1 MLTALKIL
9 SLCTAEGGV
18 TILMTNQDILRIAL
32 EQQAID
38 NSCSP
43 EDFLKNE
50 NVVVISKPHET
61 KVPREDALPLTLRP
75 LEDAD
80 IPLMSQ
86 WLQQPYVKKW
96 YDPIDEWLYEIRE
109 RHSTYSWLHH
119 FIVKDGAIPIGF
131 GQYYDCFDSVGLE
144 QWKGREFTKRG
155 EVYSIDY
162 LIGDNRYLGK
172 GHGKQIVRQLSD
184 TVFALGAK
192 EIIVDPDKS
201 NLASQGV
208 LMANGYI
215 FNEEQG
221 YYAISAR
228 SFFHLRI

>member
-1 MLTALKIL
+1 M
-9 SLCTAEGGV
+9 
-18 TILMTNQDILRIAL
+18 ND
-32 EQQAID
+32 
-38 NSCSP
+38 
-43 EDFLKNE
+43 
-50 NVVVISKPHET
+50 
-61 KVPREDALPLTLRP
+61 LTLEHRP

-96 YDPIDEWLYEIRE
+96 YDPIDEWLDEIRE

-119 FIVKDGAIPIGF
+119 FIVWDGATPIGF

-144 QWKGREFTKRG
+144 EWKGREFTKRG

-162 LIGDNRYLGK
+162 LIGDKRYRGK
-172 GHGKQIVRQLSD
+172 GYGKQIVGML
-184 TVFALGAK
+184 TTAVFALGAK
-192 EIIVDPDKS
+192 EIIVDPDES

>member
-1 MLTALKIL
+1 
-9 SLCTAEGGV
+9 
-18 TILMTNQDILRIAL
+18 MTNQDILRIAL

-38 NSCSP
+38 NSCLP
-43 EDFLKNE
+43 EDFLKDE
-50 NVVVISKPHET
+50 NVIVISKPHEQ
-61 KVPREDALPLTLRP
+61 AMLPLRKTAATVKELSRSDKNASTVTLRP

-96 YDPIDEWLYEIRE
+96 YDPIDEWLDEIRE

-119 FIVKDGAIPIGF
+119 FIVYDGAIPIGF

-162 LIGDNRYLGK
+162 LIGDKRYLGK
-172 GHGKQIVRQLSD
+172 GYGKQMVELLSTD
-184 TVFALGAK
+184 VFELGAA
-192 EIIVDPDKS
+192 EIIVDPDKD
-201 NLASQGV
+201 NVASQGV